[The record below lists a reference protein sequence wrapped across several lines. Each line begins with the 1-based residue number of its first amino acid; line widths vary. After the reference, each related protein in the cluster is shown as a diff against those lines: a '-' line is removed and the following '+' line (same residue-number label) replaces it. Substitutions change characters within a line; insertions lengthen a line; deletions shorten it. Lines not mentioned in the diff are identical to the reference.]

1 MIINMLMFEIFC
13 DDFMI
18 LSYDNVMI
26 TNDFRLWFFLAKR
39 KYKQTQIAYLPDLI
53 NNEKK
58 K

>member
-1 MIINMLMFEIFC
+1 MLIFESSY
-13 DDFMI
+13 DDVMT
-18 LSYDNVMI
+18 LRYDNVMI